1 VKRLFLSLLLFILP
15 FAAGAACVQAGK
27 TYYFTVQVKDSVGGL
42 SSPSSEVCKA
52 FPASVPGT
60 VTVTIAANG
69 DLNLTFTPDVAS
81 RREIG

>member
-1 VKRLFLSLLLFILP
+1 MKRLFLSLLLFILP
-15 FAAGAACVQAGK
+15 FAAGAACVQG
-27 TYYFTVQVKDSVGGL
+27 TPTVQVKDSVGGL